1 MNLKRPKKYKLLL
14 DEGLPLSTSYPNIN
28 RYYDLSHVALM
39 KKLRGK
45 ADTEIYALAHRENRI
60 PVVFNTKDYKPLVT
74 EATISIIS
82 LSINLSNKEADRKIG
97 KALRGLKGMEEKGCI
112 ISITKTGIVV
122 KRII

>member
-1 MNLKRPKKYKLLL
+1 
-14 DEGLPLSTSYPNIN
+14 
-28 RYYDLSHVALM
+28 M